1 MKLSAML
8 GMHDGSLKKTPDEY
22 SGQDDL
28 HTHLNPDQDTEKVI
42 VLEALTK
49 VYITGAGEV
58 KALDN
63 VSLTVNPAEFLS
75 IMGPSGS
82 GKSTLM
88 SILGCLDIPT
98 SGKYILQGK
107 EVSRLGPEQL
117 ADIRNRNIGF
127 VFQGY
132 NLLQKM
138 DAIENVELPLVYARM
153 GSTQSRAA
161 ALEALEIVGLGDRA
175 HHLPSQLSGGEQQRV
190 AIARA
195 LINQPDIILADEP
208 TGNLDTANGREI
220 MYLFAKLNRER
231 NLTVIIVTHDHEV
244 AGFTRRR
251 VTLQDGKIQ
260 KDEAL
265 S

>member
-1 MKLSAML
+1 
-8 GMHDGSLKKTPDEY
+8 
-22 SGQDDL
+22 
-28 HTHLNPDQDTEKVI
+28 
-42 VLEALTK
+42 
-49 VYITGAGEV
+49 
-58 KALDN
+58 
-63 VSLTVNPAEFLS
+63 
-75 IMGPSGS
+75 
-82 GKSTLM
+82 M
-88 SILGCLDIPT
+88 SILGCFDVPT

-132 NLLQKM
+132 NLLNKM
-138 DAIENVELPLVYARM
+138 DALENVELPLVYARM

-190 AIARA
+190 AVARA